1 MLYEQYRDDLL
12 NRFVSHTF
20 TETTVGSMTL
30 VEFKDAGDAV
40 IGAATKLDLVDA
52 YRSIRE
58 DLIALRSEVMIT
70 VTEDQRDAWTGTPL
84 DGEGPIFNTDG
95 TAEVFDGTDWTPL

>member
-20 TETTVGSMTL
+20 TETTIQSMTL

-40 IGAATKLDLVDA
+40 IGSSLKLDLVGA

-58 DLIALRSEVMIT
+58 DLVALRSEVMIV
-70 VTEDQRDAWTGTPL
+70 VTEAQRDAWTGTPF

-95 TAEVFDGTDWTPL
+95 AAECYDGTAWTPL